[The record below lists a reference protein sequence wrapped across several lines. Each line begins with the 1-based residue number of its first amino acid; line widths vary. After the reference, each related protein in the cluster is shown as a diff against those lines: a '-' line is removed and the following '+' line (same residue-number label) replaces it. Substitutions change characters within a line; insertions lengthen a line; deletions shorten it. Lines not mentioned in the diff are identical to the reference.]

1 MLPLDTGAADHEH
14 GSPSSYKAQNCCSAR
29 PNHSGHYGAVAGKK
43 KGRGAAAPKSTST
56 RQRLKLMWDY
66 GAFPVW
72 AEGGPF
78 GWQGMVRSEQL
89 PVSTRLREELQ
100 QWSDEWTAA
109 MWGEAGPDSKKW
121 KAPSKETL
129 SAWDSKGRL
138 LLGRLRD
145 ELGQEFVVGYMDE
158 KTGEVE
164 WPDSA

>member
-1 MLPLDTGAADHEH
+1 
-14 GSPSSYKAQNCCSAR
+14 
-29 PNHSGHYGAVAGKK
+29 
-43 KGRGAAAPKSTST
+43 
-56 RQRLKLMWDY
+56 MWDY

-78 GWQGMVRSEQL
+78 DWQGMVRPEQL
-89 PVSTRLREELQ
+89 PVSPWLREELQ

-121 KAPSKETL
+121 EAPSKDTL
-129 SAWDSKGRL
+129 SAWDSKGRV

-145 ELGQEFVVGYMDE
+145 ELGQRYVVGYMDE
-158 KTGEVE
+158 NTGEVE